1 MFDINKEQILY
12 AKENLKMRKS
22 MISFDT
28 LGRTLAYS
36 PYMPRIEREFFIRQ
50 DLNPPKVATRF
61 CIQDDFDE
69 VMFLKEASEIEQSQP
84 HNVLLLDLGAQY
96 VHSGKVGLDSRL
108 ESISLLRRHST
119 LPIIH
124 ADIFLDAYQILESAL
139 FGADTLLFSA
149 AALESKALKELL
161 QFAWRLSFDV
171 FVAVRDKDEL
181 KKAIFGGANMLFIPQ
196 EKFGELLSLVPNSQ
210 VIATDC
216 FDEYGVDMWI
226 LSKNSKLSNN

>member
-1 MFDINKEQILY
+1 M
-12 AKENLKMRKS
+12 
-22 MISFDT
+22 
-28 LGRTLAYS
+28 
-36 PYMPRIEREFFIRQ
+36 
-50 DLNPPKVATRF
+50 
-61 CIQDDFDE
+61 
-69 VMFLKEASEIEQSQP
+69 
-84 HNVLLLDLGAQY
+84 
-96 VHSGKVGLDSRL
+96 
-108 ESISLLRRHST
+108 
-119 LPIIH
+119 PIIH

-181 KKAIFGGANMLFIPQ
+181 KKAIFSGANMLFIPQ